1 MASIDKRPNG
11 GYRARWREH
20 PGGPQQTRQFARK
33 VDAVRFLD
41 GIRGDI
47 AHGLYV
53 DPNGGR
59 TPFQDYAERW
69 RAGQLHRPSTATQAE
84 TYLRVHA
91 YPTSPRRHRD
101 RCPRRASGPV
111 SAGRTCTSSSPTHMV
126 ARCSAVRSATC
137 GAGSPQRPTYPTGRP
152 STIFGTSTRRCSSP
166 EVARSSPYRID
177 SATNQQSRRWTR
189 TVIFGRTAMTRPV
202 TPLTA
207 CFGSSRCEFHDGR
220 SIATQ
225 SMRR

>member
-111 SAGRTCTSSSPTHMV
+111 SAGRTCTRLHQLTWSPAAAQSVRRHV
-126 ARCSAVRSATC
+126 A
-137 GAGSPQRPTYPTGRP
+137 QGRP
-152 STIFGTSTRRCSSP
+152 SGRPTRLGDLPRSSALLRVVAHRPRLLGQVRTESTRP
-166 EVARSSPYRID
+166 PI
-177 SATNQQSRRWTR
+177 
-189 TVIFGRTAMTRPV
+189 
-202 TPLTA
+202 
-207 CFGSSRCEFHDGR
+207 SSRDAGHV
-220 SIATQ
+220 Q
-225 SMRR
+225 SSLAGQR